1 MPKLKE
7 VTVTYDR
14 KQSWQTQA
22 GNWSS
27 MHIDFSA
34 TVTPDKGESDSAA
47 ALKATAFCRNHVL
60 VEMCGA
66 FPALRQKIDGL
77 PLDLD
82 AIEAMQTIASLPE
95 NVQQALVEAGIDPDR
110 FIYHMLP
117 ENVEVAFNP
126 Q

>member
-7 VTVTYDR
+7 VTVTYGR
-14 KQSWQTQA
+14 KQST
-22 GNWSS
+22 GNYSN
-27 MHIDFSA
+27 IDLQVTA

-95 NVQQALVEAGIDPDR
+95 NVQQALVEAGIDSDR
-110 FIYHMLP
+110 FVYHMLP
-117 ENVEVAFNP
+117 ENVEAAFTHKGD
-126 Q
+126 